1 MQQENPWKAWVGA
14 IKANGTLV
22 TVKTKENATKK
33 NLDKKFAIHLS
44 FFIKNPF
51 LTLSPK
57 IV

>member
-33 NLDKKFAIHLS
+33 NLDKKFAIHL
-44 FFIKNPF
+44 FF
-51 LTLSPK
+51 L
-57 IV
+57 